1 MDKST
6 YQTMVDPSESSS
18 SRTIFFFNQGLFYII
33 QKGVVVEKEIMLK
46 FRKLVIQIE
55 SGKIAL

>member
-1 MDKST
+1 MKA
-6 YQTMVDPSESSS
+6 VH
-18 SRTIFFFNQGLFYII
+18 QGLFSII

>member
-1 MDKST
+1 MKAVH
-6 YQTMVDPSESSS
+6 QGL
-18 SRTIFFFNQGLFYII
+18 FFFNQGLFSII